1 MWDSYKK
8 GFSVY
13 LSIEKGLSPKTV
25 ESYSGDV
32 EKLCQYLDFSY
43 PGIQPSKVVLA
54 HLSGFIQWIA
64 EIGLNATSQARII
77 SGIKAFF
84 LYLLNEEIIDKNPSE
99 LLITPKLKRKLPE
112 VLSIEEIDAMLATAD
127 LSLPEGHRNK
137 AIIEMLYGSGLRVSE
152 LANLKLSDIHTHE
165 GFLNIIG
172 KGNKERLVPMGG
184 SASKQLDHY
193 RFHIRNHINIK
204 PGHEEY
210 VFLSK
215 NGRRLNRE
223 MIFLIIKAMAEKAGI
238 KKTVSPHTFRHSFA
252 THLVE
257 GGADLRAVQEMLGH
271 ASITTT
277 EIYTHLD
284 RTYLKEVIANF
295 HPRS

>member
-13 LSIEKGLSPKTV
+13 LSIEKGLSAITI
-25 ESYSGDV
+25 ENYLRDV
-32 EKLCQYLDFSY
+32 DKLSQYLDFEN
-43 PGIQPSKVVLA
+43 PGIRLSDIKLA
-54 HLSGFIQWIA
+54 HLSGFIKWIM

-84 LYLLNEEIIDKNPSE
+84 LYLVNEEIITKNPSE
-99 LLITPKLKRKLPE
+99 LLLTPKLRRKLPE
-112 VLSIEEIDAMLATAD
+112 VLSIEEIDAMIGQID
-127 LSLPEGHRNK
+127 HSLPEGQRNR

-152 LANLKLSDIHTHE
+152 LANLKLSDIHEAE
-165 GFLNIIG
+165 GFLRIIG
-172 KGNKERLVPMGG
+172 KGNKERLVPLGT
-184 SASKQLDHY
+184 SSLIQLNLYLKQI
-193 RFHIRNHINIK
+193 RPHITPK
-204 PGHEEY
+204 PGHEHA
-210 VFLSK
+210 VFMSK

-223 MIFLIIKAMAEKAGI
+223 MIFLIIKKLAMQAGI

-277 EIYTHLD
+277 EIYTHID